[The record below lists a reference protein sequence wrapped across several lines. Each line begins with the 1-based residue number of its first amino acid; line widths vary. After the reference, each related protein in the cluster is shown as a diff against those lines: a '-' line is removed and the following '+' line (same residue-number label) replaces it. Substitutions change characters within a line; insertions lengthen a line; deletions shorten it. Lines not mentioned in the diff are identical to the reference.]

1 MPDRIAKA
9 MEVGDVCLGEGEAV
23 APSYIRAT
31 ICTDIEIVQVHQS
44 RGTLIIELLVGEPD
58 LVVRRIVVPVD
69 IHPNPGRAR
78 ELEGMKLGHE
88 GFTGLAVL
96 HISDRRRTAILT
108 EKDPTVGACQV
119 DAKRNPVVFSDS
131 GNGAIDRLIELANVL
146 LCAGNRGIQFG

>member
-1 MPDRIAKA
+1 MTIMVHLIAIAVADVIRQIVRVRFPIPPNGRIDIVVQLVPLLRQESDEPLVLVSVLLVPEIILCQLVPMPDRIAKA

-78 ELEGMKLGHE
+78 ELEGMK
-88 GFTGLAVL
+88 
-96 HISDRRRTAILT
+96 
-108 EKDPTVGACQV
+108 
-119 DAKRNPVVFSDS
+119 
-131 GNGAIDRLIELANVL
+131 
-146 LCAGNRGIQFG
+146 